1 MNDGGFDQAAFVR
14 ALQQTSDAI
23 KREVGALIAPAA
35 DQMASVL
42 RSRYPTGRKKHPG
55 VKHMDDDIRVVG
67 RPGNDDF
74 LPARRVIG
82 PRLATIWQDGTVERF
97 DNTRKNARRGRMPAT
112 APGFFQRMAVQIR
125 TVMLQRAQ
133 SILDRPRDIEG
144 GISGGP
150 SGSLL

>member
-1 MNDGGFDQAAFVR
+1 MADDVFDQAAFVR
-14 ALQQTSDAI
+14 ALMQTSDAI
-23 KREVGALIAPAA
+23 KREVGTLIAPAA

-42 RSRYPTGRKKHPG
+42 RARYPTGRKNHPG
-55 VKHMDDDIRVVG
+55 VKHMDDDIRITT
-67 RPGNDDF
+67 RPGNDDL

-97 DNTRKNARRGRMPAT
+97 DSTRKNARRGRMPA
-112 APGFFQRMAVQIR
+112 AAEGFFERTAVQVR
-125 TVMLQRAQ
+125 AAMLQRAQ
-133 SILDRPRDIEG
+133 AILDRPRDVEG